1 MLAVV
6 VSPCR
11 LMHRLKRNC
20 APRLEGLI
28 ARGFS
33 RFGGT
38 CIGGLTSLL
47 VALELLWG
55 NSTGLAA
62 VDTDPSPPARAEFLK
77 NYPWPPFDPSNPE
90 QASLTNIPA
99 GDRFARGFFI
109 SEPSQPDPLGDL
121 VLSFP
126 TNGSSVPR
134 IVDISGRY
142 RGTSTSASNRNY
154 TVDIGQ
160 DESGKLSLLCTVDGL
175 LGKTGSAQI
184 SSVGF
189 IRTVQG
195 QPMLRLRGSL
205 NGTLDGTSF
214 RANGTFNAPAA
225 LASFSGRAY
234 GLTSTGSFSGK
245 LGDAP
250 FSGRKRPLQIPLLT
264 EAGANIHDSW
274 TLALKFSRKT
284 VGKTERT
291 FASAQLALPSGATI
305 QFPERPARYLKS
317 GYTLSFVGGT
327 NVTANP
333 PVRNHRASIGIRR
346 LGLTQQGE
354 SWTVTSGTIR
364 YSFLGQAGTGDL
376 AAFPLSSAKR
386 GATAKASGK

>member
-6 VSPCR
+6 VSRCR
-11 LMHRLKRNC
+11 LTHLKRNS
-20 APRLEGLI
+20 APRVEGLI
-28 ARGFS
+28 ARGLF
-33 RFGGT
+33 RFRAAF
-38 CIGGLTSLL
+38 IGGLTSWLI
-47 VALELLWG
+47 ALALICG
-55 NSTGLAA
+55 NSTRLAA
-62 VDTDPSPPARAEFLK
+62 ADTDPSPPARAEFLG

-99 GDRFARGFFI
+99 GDRFARGLFT
-109 SEPSQPDPLGDL
+109 SVPDPLGDI

-126 TNGSSVPR
+126 TNSSSLPR

-142 RGTSTSASNRNY
+142 SGTSASASNRNY

-175 LGKTGSAQI
+175 MGKTGNAQI
-184 SSVGF
+184 SGVGF

-205 NGTLDGTSF
+205 NGTLDGSPL
-214 RANGTFNAPAA
+214 RANGTFSAPAS
-225 LASFSGRAY
+225 LASFSAGAY

-250 FSGRKRPLQIPLLT
+250 FSGRKRQLQIPLLT

-274 TLALKFSRKT
+274 TLALNFRRKT

-291 FASAQLALPSGATI
+291 VASAQLALPSGATI
-305 QFPERPARYLKS
+305 QFPERPARYSKS

-327 NVTANP
+327 NITANP

-346 LGLTQQGE
+346 MGLTQQGE

-386 GATAKASGK
+386 GARTKDSLK